1 MMPEIY
7 LGSHRIPT
15 PTELLKNY
23 AVFKATGM
31 VEEFR
36 TISDE

>member
-1 MMPEIY
+1 MPEIY

-15 PTELLKNY
+15 STEPLKNY

-31 VEEFR
+31 VDEFR